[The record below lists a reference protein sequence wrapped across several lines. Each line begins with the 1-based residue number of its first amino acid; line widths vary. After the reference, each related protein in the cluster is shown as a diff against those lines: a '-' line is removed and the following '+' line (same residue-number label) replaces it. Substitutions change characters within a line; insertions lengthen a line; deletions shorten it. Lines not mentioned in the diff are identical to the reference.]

1 MKYEIDDQETIMLI
15 RENNV
20 EAKDIIFEKYK
31 YIIDILINKYKRSA
45 YVLKIDQNDLYQE
58 AMLGFADAINTYKDD
73 KEAKLATFI
82 TLCVERKI
90 QNAIKKA
97 NTKKNKMFVS
107 SISLEQQADDAF
119 NPLIDLIS
127 DGEDSDPLVKLTNKE
142 DYQELVD
149 KIKGILSASEY
160 EVYSLMINGISYIDI
175 ANLLGKTPKQID
187 NAIQRI
193 RLKIKKII

>member
-142 DYQELVD
+142 DYQELVN
-149 KIKGILSASEY
+149 KIKEILSDSEY
-160 EVYSLMINGISYIDI
+160 EVYSLMINGINYIDI

>member
-1 MKYEIDDQETIMLI
+1 
-15 RENNV
+15 
-20 EAKDIIFEKYK
+20 
-31 YIIDILINKYKRSA
+31 
-45 YVLKIDQNDLYQE
+45 
-58 AMLGFADAINTYKDD
+58 
-73 KEAKLATFI
+73 
-82 TLCVERKI
+82 
-90 QNAIKKA
+90 
-97 NTKKNKMFVS
+97 MFVS

-142 DYQELVD
+142 DYQELVN
-149 KIKGILSASEY
+149 KIKEILSDSEY
-160 EVYSLMINGISYIDI
+160 EVYSLMINGINYIDI

>member
-58 AMLGFADAINTYKDD
+58 AMLGFADAINTYQDD

-127 DGEDSDPLVKLTNKE
+127 DGEDSDPLIKLTNKE